1 MKLPRTRR
9 LQRFASWIATFA
21 IVLAAVAP
29 TVSQAL
35 VASGAMGSV
44 WVEVCT
50 AQGMR
55 WVAIG
60 DEAPADAPVEHC
72 AGACAYCFT
81 HAGSFGLVPG
91 VEVAL
96 ASRDDY
102 VSGLVARFSEPLRV
116 SSVWSPHQTR
126 APPLSA

>member
-1 MKLPRTRR
+1 MNLPRTRR

-35 VASGAMGSV
+35 VASGAMGSA

-50 AQGMR
+50 AEGMR

-60 DEAPADAPVEHC
+60 DETPTDAPAEHC
-72 AGACAYCFT
+72 VGVCAYCLT
-81 HAGSFGLVPG
+81 HAGSFGLAPV
-91 VEVAL
+91 L
-96 ASRDDY
+96 ASSLTFREDY
-102 VSGLVARFSEPLRV
+102 AAR
-116 SSVWSPHQTR
+116 SSVHAAAPPRLSSLWSPHQTR
-126 APPLSA
+126 APPPSA